1 MKAKYLKLS
10 LTLVIVIGIT
20 TALLAQP
27 GPGGGPGT
35 PAAPFPLWALIALG
49 ATALGI
55 KIFSEKS
62 K

>member
-1 MKAKYLKLS
+1 MKTNYLKLT
-10 LTLVIVIGIT
+10 LTLVLVIGT
-20 TALLAQP
+20 TATLLAQP

-35 PAAPFPLWALIALG
+35 PAAPFPLWALLALG

-55 KIFSEKS
+55 KLFSEKS